1 MKKIGI
7 SLRVGNVGE
16 HNEKRDQIS
25 QEWIIFLQKL
35 DLIPILIP
43 NNLSNVKNYVENL
56 ALDGIILS
64 GGDNIGDFPD
74 RDKAEKDILEIV
86 TKNSIPTLGICRGM
100 QVINDYFEGNI
111 LKKFDKEHVNN
122 DHVIHLE
129 NNFVFNERKS
139 IVVNSYHNNII
150 ELETL
155 GKDLVP
161 FAKHEKDQSIEGFMH
176 LKFPIKGVMWH
187 PERKQDDNSLN
198 LLEKIFD

>member
-1 MKKIGI
+1 M
-7 SLRVGNVGE
+7 
-16 HNEKRDQIS
+16 
-25 QEWIIFLQKL
+25 
-35 DLIPILIP
+35 
-43 NNLSNVKNYVENL
+43 
-56 ALDGIILS
+56 
-64 GGDNIGDFPD
+64 
-74 RDKAEKDILEIV
+74 